1 MGSCQKQLP
10 PLAVYER
17 EDTGMLEKI
26 REYIEAHADE
36 MVADAS
42 ALIAINSEKME
53 AKPGMPFGEGN
64 AQVFTKAQE
73 ILARCGFLVKNYDN
87 YVLTADMNDGP
98 ACLDILAHLDVV
110 PAGEGWTVT
119 EPFAPVVQDGL
130 LYGRGAADDKGP
142 AVASLYAMRA
152 IRELGIPVTGNCR
165 LILGGDEECGSSDI
179 RYYYS
184 KEAQAPMTFS
194 PDADFPLINIEKGGL
209 HLRFTAEAVDAA
221 ESKAMG
227 NVAYADSPAEEP
239 VLLKIQAGTKINV
252 VPGKAR
258 AWVSGITV
266 EALEKI
272 AADITA
278 QTGVIFEFSPEED
291 PSRVSADKNAQETAV
306 IRVLAIGAAAHAAS
320 PHMGNNA
327 LTGLLTFLAAVPFGS
342 ERVRKILK
350 ETCRLYPHGDWNGKA
365 LGVNH
370 RDEISGELTL
380 SLNLF
385 SYDGREFAGVFDCRA
400 PICANDANTTDVARA
415 KMVEAGFTVSDGRM
429 FAPHHVPEESEFV
442 QTLLGCYEAVT
453 GKKERPLAIGGGTYV
468 HHMENGVA
476 FGCAKPGVDN
486 RMHGADEFMSVEQ
499 MKRSAV
505 IFAYAI
511 AKLCG

>member
-1 MGSCQKQLP
+1 
-10 PLAVYER
+10 
-17 EDTGMLEKI
+17 MLDRI
-26 REYIEAHADE
+26 REYMDAHVEE

-64 AQVFTKAQE
+64 AQVFEEARK
-73 ILARCGFLVKNYDN
+73 IMARCGFPVKNYEN
-87 YVLTADMNDGP
+87 YVLTADLNEGP

-119 EPFAPVVQDGL
+119 EPFVPVVQDGL
-130 LYGRGAADDKGP
+130 LYGRGSADDKGP
-142 AVASLYAMRA
+142 AVAALYAMRA
-152 IRELGIPVTGNCR
+152 VKELGIPVKGNCR

-184 KEAQAPMTFS
+184 KEQQAPMTFS
-194 PDADFPLINIEKGGL
+194 PDAEFPLINIEKGGL
-209 HLRFTAEAVDAA
+209 HLRFSAQATDEGVL
-221 ESKAMG
+221 
-227 NVAYADSPAEEP
+227 PALVE
-239 VLLKIQAGTKINV
+239 IQAGTKINV

-258 AWVSGITV
+258 ARVKGISI
-266 EALEKI
+266 EAMQEI

-278 QTGVIFEFSPEED
+278 QTGVAFEFTSQSDKKSEEED
-291 PSRVSADKNAQETAV
+291 SDGNE

-327 LTGLLTFLAAVPFGS
+327 LTGLLMFLAAVPFGS
-342 ERVRKILK
+342 ERVRKILT
-350 ETCRLYPHGDWNGKA
+350 ETCRLYPHGDWNGEA
-365 LGVNH
+365 LGVAH
-370 RDEISGELTL
+370 KDDISGELTL
-380 SLNLF
+380 SLDLF
-385 SYDGREFAGVFDCRA
+385 SYDGQEFAGIFDCRA
-400 PICANDANTTDVARA
+400 PICANDTNTTDVIRA
-415 KMVEAGFTVSDGRM
+415 KMTEAGFSVSDGKM
-429 FAPHHVPEESEFV
+429 HAPHYVPEESEFV
-442 QTLLGCYEAVT
+442 QTLLDCYEAVT
-453 GKKERPLAIGGGTYV
+453 GKRGRPLAIGGGTYV
-468 HHMENGVA
+468 HHIENGVA
-476 FGCAKPGVDN
+476 FGCGELDVDN

>member
-1 MGSCQKQLP
+1 
-10 PLAVYER
+10 
-17 EDTGMLEKI
+17 MLDRI
-26 REYIEAHADE
+26 SEYMDAHVEE

-53 AKPGMPFGEGN
+53 AQLGMPFGEGN
-64 AQVFTKAQE
+64 VRVFEEAQK
-73 ILARCGFLVKNYDN
+73 ILSRCGFLVKNYEN
-87 YVLTADMNDGP
+87 YVLTADLNDGP

-119 EPFAPVVQDGL
+119 EPFAPVVKDGM
-130 LYGRGAADDKGP
+130 LYGRGSADDKGP
-142 AVASLYAMRA
+142 AMAALYAMRA
-152 IRELGIPVTGNCR
+152 VKELGIPVKGNCR

-184 KEAQAPMTFS
+184 KEKQAPMTFS

-209 HLRFTAEAVDAA
+209 HLRFTAEVKEAGDGQSISGQNTSNRSTSDQGTSCLAGV
-221 ESKAMG
+221 
-227 NVAYADSPAEEP
+227 PA
-239 VLLKIQAGTKINV
+239 LLEIRAGTKINV

-258 AWVSGITV
+258 ARVSGIEMET
-266 EALEKI
+266 LQKI
-272 AADITA
+272 AAEVTA
-278 QTGVIFEFSPEED
+278 QTGVIFEFTSQGGEENSD
-291 PSRVSADKNAQETAV
+291 RDSNGNSDRNQVA
-306 IRVLAIGAAAHAAS
+306 ILAIGAAAHAAS

-342 ERVRKILK
+342 GQVRKILA
-350 ETCRLYPHGDWNGKA
+350 EVSRLYPHGDWNGKA
-365 LGVNH
+365 LGVDH
-370 RDEISGELTL
+370 RDDISGELTL

-385 SYDGREFAGVFDCRA
+385 SYDGHEFAGVFDCRA
-400 PICANDANTTDVARA
+400 PICANDANTTDVVRAR
-415 KMVEAGFTVSDGRM
+415 MVEAGFTVSDGRM
-429 FAPHHVPEESEFV
+429 FAPHYVPEESEFV

-468 HHMENGVA
+468 HHIENGVA
-476 FGCAKPGVDN
+476 FGCAEPGVDN

-499 MKRSAV
+499 MKQSAV

-511 AKLCG
+511 AQLCG

>member
-1 MGSCQKQLP
+1 
-10 PLAVYER
+10 
-17 EDTGMLEKI
+17 MLDRI
-26 REYIEAHADE
+26 REYMDAHVDE

-64 AQVFTKAQE
+64 AQVFEEAQK
-73 ILARCGFLVKNYDN
+73 ILARCGFSVKNHEN
-87 YVLTADMNDGP
+87 YVLTADLNDGP

-119 EPFAPVVQDGL
+119 DPFRPVVQDGL
-130 LYGRGAADDKGP
+130 LYGRGSADDKGP
-142 AVASLYAMRA
+142 AMAAFYAMRA
-152 IRELGIPVTGNCR
+152 VKELEIPVKGNCR

-184 KEAQAPMTFS
+184 KEKQAPMTFS

-209 HLRFTAEAVDAA
+209 HLRFTASVTEKEMLSAQTAA
-221 ESKAMG
+221 G
-227 NVAYADSPAEEP
+227 DGEP
-239 VLLKIQAGTKINV
+239 ILLEIQAGTKINV

-258 AWVSGITV
+258 ARVKGILVETLRQIAAEITV
-266 EALEKI
+266 
-272 AADITA
+272 
-278 QTGVIFEFSPEED
+278 QTGVAFEFTCESRDGED
-291 PSRVSADKNAQETAV
+291 GRDEIGILAV
-306 IRVLAIGAAAHAAS
+306 GSAAHAAS

-342 ERVRKILK
+342 EKVRKILK
-350 ETCRLYPHGDWNGKA
+350 EVCRLYPHGDWNGRA
-365 LGVNH
+365 LGVDH
-370 RDEISGELTL
+370 RDEASGELTL

-385 SYDGREFAGVFDCRA
+385 SFDGQEFSGVFDCRA
-400 PICANDANTTDVARA
+400 PICANDANTTEVVRA
-415 KMVEAGFTVSDGRM
+415 KMKAAGFTVSDGKM
-429 FAPHHVPEESEFV
+429 FAPHYVPEESEFV

-453 GKKERPLAIGGGTYV
+453 GKRERPLAIGGGTYV
-468 HHMENGVA
+468 HHIENGVA
-476 FGCAKPGVDN
+476 FGCAEPGVDN

-499 MKRSAV
+499 MKQSAV

-511 AKLCG
+511 AQLCK

>member
-1 MGSCQKQLP
+1 
-10 PLAVYER
+10 
-17 EDTGMLEKI
+17 MLDKI
-26 REYIEAHADE
+26 REYVEAHEQE

-64 AQVFTKAQE
+64 ARVFEVARQ
-73 ILARCGFLVKNYDN
+73 ILTRCGFPVKNYEN
-87 YVLTADMNDGP
+87 YVLTADLNDGP

-119 EPFAPVVQDGL
+119 EPFVPVVQDGL

-142 AVASLYAMRA
+142 AVAALYAMRA
-152 IRELGIPVTGNCR
+152 VKELGIPVNGNCR

-184 KEAQAPMTFS
+184 KEKQAPMTFS

-209 HLRFTAEAVDAA
+209 HLRFTAQA
-221 ESKAMG
+221 EDEG
-227 NVAYADSPAEEP
+227 TVPALVE
-239 VLLKIQAGTKINV
+239 IQAGTKINV

-258 AWVSGITV
+258 ARVRGTSM
-266 EALEKI
+266 EMLEQI
-272 AADITA
+272 AAEVTT
-278 QTGVIFEFSPEED
+278 QTGVAFEFTRGQKAEEA
-291 PSRVSADKNAQETAV
+291 ADEIA
-306 IRVLAIGAAAHAAS
+306 VLAIGAAAHAAS
-320 PHMGNNA
+320 PQMGNNA

-342 ERVRKILK
+342 DKVCKTLK
-350 ETCRLYPHGDWNGKA
+350 EVCRLYPHGDWNGRA
-365 LGVNH
+365 LGVDH
-370 RDEISGELTL
+370 RDEISGPLTL

-385 SYDGREFAGVFDCRA
+385 SYDGKEFAGVFDCRA
-400 PICANDANTTDVARA
+400 PICANDANTTDVVRA
-415 KMVEAGFTVSDGRM
+415 KMVEAGFAVSDGKM
-429 FAPHHVPEESEFV
+429 FAPHHVPEESVFV

-453 GKKERPLAIGGGTYV
+453 GKRERPLAIGGGTYV
-468 HHMENGVA
+468 HHIDNGVA
-476 FGCAKPGVDN
+476 FGCAEPGVDN

-499 MKRSAV
+499 MKKSAV

-511 AKLCG
+511 AQLCG